1 MHLGRVEF
9 NIVLLRTGRSLPA
22 ALHPCSRSRSC
33 LQLRTDQCL
42 CPIGT
47 STQLLVR
54 TFRRTPQAPL
64 GQIHPFD
71 LLQMAKLQVRRD
83 ALLTV
88 GKPSRLASG
97 TPATQEVRR
106 DALLTVGKPS
116 RLARPAAAAV
126 PRILHRRG
134 SSFASLRLFR
144 LVVFDNSAQVVIQL
158 QSPLTVT
165 ECSRRSPAFSEGG
178 STNLMAG

>member
-71 LLQMAKLQVRRD
+71 LLQIAKLQVRRD

-116 RLARPAAAAV
+116 RLASGHARSSRGKARRLTYCRQAVSACFGTRP
-126 PRILHRRG
+126 
-134 SSFASLRLFR
+134 
-144 LVVFDNSAQVVIQL
+144 QL
-158 QSPLTVT
+158 K
-165 ECSRRSPAFSEGG
+165 R
-178 STNLMAG
+178 